1 MQHGTGEQILQ
12 VANIGHLM
20 AQYHKEKKT
29 TKKVHQ
35 KSNGTFLFLFGSSS
49 EEKQ

>member
-20 AQYHKEKKT
+20 AQYHKEKKNN
-29 TKKVHQ
+29 KKSTS
-35 KSNGTFLFLFGSSS
+35 KI
-49 EEKQ
+49 